1 MSAIKDGRLPIVLDK
16 ERHLLFSLN
25 VIDEMQDK
33 FGGFDKLAEMLK
45 GKDGI
50 KNLRWLLT
58 LLLNEGADDG
68 EEQLTEKQVGKMIH
82 TGNFNEVKTA
92 IFKAFAMGNSGTTEP
107 PQDDEDDA
115 GGDAPMYD
123 FHNAKAKREHWAAE
137 REHAAFRKDAGEL
150 IEITTHIAAMADVGA
165 TVRAKLEAWA
175 STLPPQLA
183 GRDEAA
189 VRATLVDQVELLLRD
204 LADRMQR
211 RANEGAD
218 SL

>member
-107 PQDDEDDA
+107 PQDDEDDEPEYAEEERKNAQA
-115 GGDAPMYD
+115 GITLL
-123 FHNAKAKREHWAAE
+123 HWPE
-137 REHAAFRKDAGEL
+137 REVWRMTPYKILALFRIHREFNPDRFKPE
-150 IEITTHIAAMADVGA
+150 EKEADIDDVLGG
-165 TVRAKLEAWA
+165 L
-175 STLPPQLA
+175 
-183 GRDEAA
+183 
-189 VRATLVDQVELLLRD
+189 
-204 LADRMQR
+204 
-211 RANEGAD
+211 
-218 SL
+218 

>member
-107 PQDDEDDA
+107 PQDDE
-115 GGDAPMYD
+115 
-123 FHNAKAKREHWAAE
+123 K
-137 REHAAFRKDAGEL
+137 
-150 IEITTHIAAMADVGA
+150 THR
-165 TVRAKLEAWA
+165 RARSNRPCPPALYRRYA
-175 STLPPQLA
+175 STLA
-183 GRDEAA
+183 GTRSVAHDT
-189 VRATLVDQVELLLRD
+189 V
-204 LADRMQR
+204 
-211 RANEGAD
+211 
-218 SL
+218 